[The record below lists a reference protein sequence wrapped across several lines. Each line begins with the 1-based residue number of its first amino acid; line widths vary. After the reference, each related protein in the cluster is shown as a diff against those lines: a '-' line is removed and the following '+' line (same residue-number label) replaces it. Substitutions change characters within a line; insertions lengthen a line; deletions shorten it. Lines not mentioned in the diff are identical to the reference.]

1 MRRAVTN
8 CMLIIVMAKPMLL
21 TMVSDEPF
29 VSAEAFWA
37 ISVENSGESA
47 ITAMLQIKRKA
58 IKTHIA
64 LANKNKGEAIQHIQ
78 EINKAIVATLLAP
91 NLCDK

>member
-8 CMLIIVMAKPMLL
+8 CMLTMVIAKPMLL

-37 ISVENSGESA
+37 MSVENNGESA

-64 LANKNKGEAIQHIQ
+64 LANKNKGEVMQQMQ
-78 EINKAIVATLLAP
+78 EINKAMVATLLAP
-91 NLCDK
+91 NFCDK